1 MNHLFR
7 SVVPSPANQK
17 STLVLLGVTQ
27 NSDNYGVRVLLSAAT
42 ESLANAY
49 PESEIAVLDYWWKP
63 QVWDENL
70 PGGTRQVPLINLR
83 FSWKLWL
90 PNNIF
95 RLFGVVLLSR
105 LLPRSWRERLW
116 RRNPWLR
123 RIADARA
130 HFSIAGGDS
139 FSDIYGLIRY
149 WYVTLP
155 QLLVLLMGRPLV
167 QLPQT
172 YGPFRTAQSRAIAR
186 AILRRSHTIFSRDE
200 AGRHAVAKLLPDRT
214 PTVRVV
220 PDIGLGMSPRPLE
233 GDVAAEVVKLRAQG
247 PVVGLNASRLLYI
260 GGYSGTNMFGLKEDF
275 PALVD
280 ALVASLVAQPGLRVL
295 LVPHVCGGPNSQ
307 EDEIRLCRDLV
318 QKFQPQFGDRVVYLD
333 HFLDHRQIKALIG
346 QCDVF
351 IGARMHACV
360 AAVSQGVPAVCLAY
374 SGKFAGVMAPLGG
387 AARVVD
393 LREAT
398 AGEISEVVREVFRD
412 RVALAGDLRDRLKQ
426 LPRFAQ
432 QLAALELPAH

>member
-1 MNHLFR
+1 
-7 SVVPSPANQK
+7 
-17 STLVLLGVTQ
+17 
-27 NSDNYGVRVLLSAAT
+27 
-42 ESLANAY
+42 
-49 PESEIAVLDYWWKP
+49 
-63 QVWDENL
+63 
-70 PGGTRQVPLINLR
+70 
-83 FSWKLWL
+83 
-90 PNNIF
+90 
-95 RLFGVVLLSR
+95 
-105 LLPRSWRERLW
+105 
-116 RRNPWLR
+116 
-123 RIADARA
+123 
-130 HFSIAGGDS
+130 
-139 FSDIYGLIRY
+139 
-149 WYVTLP
+149 
-155 QLLVLLMGRPLV
+155 
-167 QLPQT
+167 
-172 YGPFRTAQSRAIAR
+172 
-186 AILRRSHTIFSRDE
+186 
-200 AGRHAVAKLLPDRT
+200 VAKLLPDRT
-214 PTVRVV
+214 LAVRVV